1 MKKLTTFMSV
11 FVSLLCLLLPYSNYA
26 QEALTPTDKASV
38 SKSKGSLLVPKKR
51 TRSMRSQQN
60 GLLSKARSDD
70 TEDREDLMV
79 ERSSIWR
86 QVQDRA
92 KDTVVQVF
100 VQTASFNWLEPYKSP
115 RQSKSYGS
123 GFFIDEQG
131 FIVSNFHVID
141 EAVGIKIQVPSFG
154 KEQFD
159 VEVVG
164 TCPDRDLALLKLTKD
179 AHAKII
185 KTIGKIPYLEFGAS
199 DAVVRTQ
206 EILALG
212 YPLGQEKLKST
223 QGIVSGRE
231 HVWGESYIQITAALN
246 PGNSGGPS
254 LNTAG
259 KVIGINTARIPT
271 AQNIGYIIPID
282 DVKSVIADLHKV
294 KLLRKPILGCEFN
307 YGNKPMVSFFHNP
320 PPGGLYLARIYKD
333 SLLEKAG
340 INAGDMI
347 YEINGYKV
355 DLYGEMNVP
364 WSEDKVPLAALL
376 NRLELDEQIQIEL
389 YRHGAKK
396 EFLVDFSHTKPLPI
410 RTYYPEYEKID
421 YEIIGGMVIMELTLN
436 HLDKLESVDASLVKY
451 RKRENQYVS
460 QLVVTHVFPNS
471 QTQQARVIGIS
482 DILSEVDGKKVHT
495 LQDFRESIRG
505 SGDFLTFKTE
515 DKKFMVLSTKEV
527 IADEDK
533 LASKYFYK
541 KSSLIGEIGS
551 KKQATPQATTM
562 D

>member
-1 MKKLTTFMSV
+1 MKLFTRIISLMAATWSCLFFAVNTTAITIDGQSAESKRAV
-11 FVSLLCLLLPYSNYA
+11 RLS
-26 QEALTPTDKASV
+26 KA
-38 SKSKGSLLVPKKR
+38 P
-51 TRSMRSQQN
+51 RSMRSQAN
-60 GLLSKARSDD
+60 GINSKILPTTNERIATDD
-70 TEDREDLMV
+70 LIV
-79 ERSSIWR
+79 ERSSVWR

-100 VQTASFNWLEPYKSP
+100 VQTATFNWLEPYKSP
-115 RQSKSYGS
+115 HQNKSFGS

-131 FIVSNFHVID
+131 HIASNFHVVD
-141 EAVGIKIQVPSFG
+141 ETVAIKIQIPSLG

-159 VEVVG
+159 VDVVG
-164 TCPDRDLALLKLTKD
+164 VCPDRDISLLKLTKD
-179 AHAKII
+179 SFERII
-185 KTIGKIPYLEFGAS
+185 KTMGKIPYLEFGSS
-199 DAVVRTQ
+199 DQVVRTQ

-212 YPLGQEKLKST
+212 YPLGQEKVKST

-282 DVKSVIADLHKV
+282 DVKSVIQDLYKV

-307 YGNKPMVSFFHNP
+307 YGNKPMVSFLANP
-320 PPGGLYLARIYKD
+320 PPGGLYIARVYKH

-340 INAGDMI
+340 VLAGDMI

-376 NRLELDEQIQIEL
+376 NRLVLDEQIQIEL
-389 YRHGAKK
+389 YRQGMKK
-396 EFLVDFSHTKPLPI
+396 EFLVDFSHTEPLPI
-410 RTYYPEYEKID
+410 RTYYSEYEKTD
-421 YEIIGGMVIMELTLN
+421 FEIIGGMVVMELTVN
-436 HLDKLESVDASLVKY
+436 HLDKLEEIDPDLVKY
-451 RKRENQYVS
+451 RKRENQYES
-460 QLVVTHVFPNS
+460 RLVVTHVFPHS

-482 DILSEVDGKKVHT
+482 DIIIEVNNKKVRT
-495 LQDFRESIRG
+495 LDDFRESIRQ
-505 SGDFLTFKTE
+505 SGEFMTFKAE
-515 DKKFMVLSTKEV
+515 DKKFMVLSTKTV

-533 LASKYFYK
+533 LAAKYFYK
-541 KSSLIGEIGS
+541 KTSLGDEIGRVVKPS
-551 KKQATPQATTM
+551 ITPVIVE
-562 D
+562 